1 MVRIK
6 NSVARKK
13 GRKRVF
19 RATKGFYGQ
28 KKNRWG
34 QAIRA
39 LIKAL
44 RYHTK
49 HRRAR
54 ARDFRRLW
62 IARMNA
68 ASQQV
73 GLTYSRLIR
82 GLKEAKIELN
92 RKMLAEIAINDQA
105 TFNKIVAAAKKAMPA
120 NVTLKKAGKN

>member
-39 LIKAL
+39 LIKAM

-49 HRRAR
+49 HRKAR

-62 IARMNA
+62 IARVNA
-68 ASQQV
+68 ASQME

-82 GLKEAKIELN
+82 GLKEAKIGLN

-105 TFNKIVAAAKKAMPA
+105 TFNKIVSAASKALPA
-120 NVTLKKAGKN
+120 NVTRKKADKN

>member
-6 NSVARKK
+6 NSIARKK

-49 HRRAR
+49 HRKAR

-68 ASQQV
+68 ASQQK
-73 GLTYSRLIR
+73 GLAYSRLIH

-105 TFNKIVAAAKKAMPA
+105 TFNKIVDMAEKALPATATRRAVAKK
-120 NVTLKKAGKN
+120 